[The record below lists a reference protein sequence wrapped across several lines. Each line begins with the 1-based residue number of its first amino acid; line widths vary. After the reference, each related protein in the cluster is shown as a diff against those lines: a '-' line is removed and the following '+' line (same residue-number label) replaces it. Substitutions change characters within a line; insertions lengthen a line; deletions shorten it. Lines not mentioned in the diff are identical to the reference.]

1 MTVSTPPESPKRS
14 ALLNARAQL
23 DNEITRYLQRQPK
36 ADDRLLGPAVYQ
48 LTFHGLKCLNN
59 GDEGSADAYLYGD
72 INATITGL
80 EPSQTVNLFTATEA
94 NPTKISCNGGA
105 EHPINRTVFVT
116 SARRGETA
124 ASFHLTVAGLY
135 EDDNSFTDLD
145 DPLSSPWVFP
155 NYPGTQM
162 LNPFGAPVPV
172 PVVLRDW
179 RADVPRYDFEGIVIT
194 NREGGPYL
202 KVSVSFKEIQ

>member
-1 MTVSTPPESPKRS
+1 
-14 ALLNARAQL
+14 
-23 DNEITRYLQRQPK
+23 
-36 ADDRLLGPAVYQ
+36 
-48 LTFHGLKCLNN
+48 
-59 GDEGSADAYLYGD
+59 
-72 INATITGL
+72 
-80 EPSQTVNLFTATEA
+80 VNLFTATEA

-124 ASFHLTVAGLY
+124 ASFHLSTVELY
-135 EDDNSFTDLD
+135 ENDNSIIDFD
-145 DPLSSPWVFP
+145 DPLSAPWAFP

-162 LNPFGAPVPV
+162 KNFTAAPVPV

-179 RADVPRYDFEGIVIT
+179 RADVPRYDFEGIIIT